1 MERFKPG
8 ESVPRTGVYRVNHDL
23 HRLMHEAAL
32 IKDEL
37 FPSCKQCNNN
47 VCFELVRAMHDM
59 DVLPF
64 HSGEI
69 LTEYRGKIR
78 RIS

>member
-69 LTEYRGKIR
+69 LTEYLGKVR

>member
-1 MERFKPG
+1 MGRFKPG

-23 HRLMHEAAL
+23 HRLMHQAAL
-32 IKDEL
+32 IEGEL
-37 FPSCKQCNNN
+37 FPSCRQCNNS
-47 VCFELVRAMHDM
+47 VRFELVRPMRDG
-59 DVLPF
+59 DVLPS

-69 LTEYRGKIR
+69 LTEYRGKVR